1 MLDQPACAR
10 IRLDPRFQT
19 LARDRAQLSWSLAG
33 IIVVLYFGFVF
44 LVALAPGLMA
54 VPVWGVITLGFALGL
69 AVMIAAVA
77 LTGIYVVR
85 ANSQFDALQRA
96 IVEMHG

>member
-1 MLDQPACAR
+1 MLDQPACVR
-10 IRLDPRFQT
+10 VRLDPRFQT
-19 LARDRAQLSWSLAG
+19 LARARSQLGWSLAG

-44 LVALAPGLMA
+44 LVALAPELMA

-77 LTGIYVVR
+77 LTGLYVLR
-85 ANSQFDALQRA
+85 ANGRFDALQRD
-96 IVEMHG
+96 IVETHG